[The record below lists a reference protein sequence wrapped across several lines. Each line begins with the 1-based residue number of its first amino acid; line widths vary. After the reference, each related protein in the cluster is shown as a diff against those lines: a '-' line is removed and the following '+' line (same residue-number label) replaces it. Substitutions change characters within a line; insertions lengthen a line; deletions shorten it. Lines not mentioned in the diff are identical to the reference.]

1 VSNFEVPRLS
11 TYPILLFLFGMVAW
25 AVVPLS
31 PRIEALRKAVH
42 GHEPGAVEAFWNV
55 VTKIGGTPL
64 VECPPTLAP
73 NCLVTFLWRGDA
85 STRNALVFS
94 EALPGKPAKHLFRH
108 LSGTNVWY
116 RTYTF
121 RDDARFMY
129 MLSIN
134 DPLTPWEVEGSER
147 KKRYAGVRTDPLNQR
162 NWCYV
167 SLPRAPSERW
177 VEERP
182 GIPHGEIRRHK
193 LPSTVLSGEREVEI
207 YVTPNF
213 QSGGPRITPVLILF
227 DGEESKVLGK
237 VPAILDNLFV
247 EGRLPSLLAVFLIQP
262 HERREADLVCS
273 QATNRFL
280 SHELLP
286 WLRGEYKIRTA
297 APRTIVA
304 GASLGGL
311 AASYAAL
318 EQPKVFGRV
327 LSQSGSFGWGKRD
340 AEAEW
345 LTAEFRSRP
354 RVNAKFYLDVG
365 IMETKGGAR
374 SQLKTNRRFRD
385 ALRRK
390 GYHVTY
396 REFNGAHD
404 FPCWR
409 ANFADALVALLSEP

>member
-1 VSNFEVPRLS
+1 MLKLS
-11 TYPILLFLFGMVAW
+11 TDLTLLFLFGMAAW
-25 AVVPLS
+25 AAVPPS
-31 PRIEALRKAVH
+31 PRIEALREAVH
-42 GHEPGAVEAFWNV
+42 KRQPGAVEGFWNE

-64 VECPPTLAP
+64 VECPPAQAP

-85 STRNALVFS
+85 STKNVLVLS

-108 LSGTNVWY
+108 ISGTDLWY

-134 DPLTPWEVEGSER
+134 DPLIPWEVEGSER
-147 KKRYAGVRTDPLNQR
+147 KKRYAGVRADPLNQR

-177 VEERP
+177 VEERA

-193 LPSTVLSGEREVEI
+193 LPSMALSGEREVEV
-207 YVTPNF
+207 YVTPKF
-213 QSGGPRITPVLILF
+213 QPGQGITPVLILF

-237 VPAILDNLFV
+237 VPVILDNLFV
-247 EGRLPSLLAVFLIQP
+247 EGRLPPLLAVFLIQP
-262 HERREADLVCS
+262 HEQREADLVCS

-280 SHELLP
+280 VNELLP

-297 APRTIVA
+297 AERTIVA

-318 EQPKVFGRV
+318 DQPQAFGRV

-340 AEAEW
+340 AEAQW

-365 IMETKGGAR
+365 AMETKGGAR

-385 ALRRK
+385 VLRRK

-409 ANFADALVALLSEP
+409 VNFADALLVLLSER